1 MMLFKLRCAAGHEFE
16 AWFRDNA
23 AYDRQHGRGQI
34 VCPDCGDDAVEK
46 AVMAPRVAR
55 TRQDKAPPSPAE
67 MRRALQELRKQVET
81 HCDYVGPRFAEE
93 ARRMHNG
100 EATARGIYG
109 EATPTES
116 KSLAEDGIEVASIPW
131 VPLTDA

>member
-1 MMLFKLRCAAGHEFE
+1 MILFKLHCAAGHEFE
-16 AWFRDNA
+16 VWFRDNA
-23 AYDRQHGRGQI
+23 AYDRQHARGQI

-46 AVMAPRVAR
+46 AVMAPRLAR
-55 TRQDKAPPSPAE
+55 APKDRPPPSPAE
-67 MRRALQELRKQVET
+67 MRRALQELRKQVES

-93 ARRMHNG
+93 ARRIHKG

-116 KSLAEDGIEVASIPW
+116 KALAEDGIEVASIPW
-131 VPLTDA
+131 VPLSDA